1 LFDGENQIGFQCF
14 ANYTPKKKG
23 QPWIYHSNRVVIHPD
38 YVGLGLGIK
47 LADTCSALMK
57 TEHPDC
63 RIFARFSSVP
73 MYKHRQN
80 NDNWSLIKVHRIMK
94 QMQSGKL
101 MERKTGFRDKGVTS
115 FSFEYVGQNK
125 EKENG

>member
-1 LFDGENQIGFQCF
+1 MFRKLYPKEKRSTLDISFQQSRYSSRLCWFGFGYKISRYLFRTHENRTSRLQ
-14 ANYTPKKKG
+14 
-23 QPWIYHSNRVVIHPD
+23 
-38 YVGLGLGIK
+38 
-47 LADTCSALMK
+47 
-57 TEHPDC
+57 
-63 RIFARFSSVP
+63 
-73 MYKHRQN
+73 
-80 NDNWSLIKVHRIMK
+80 SLIKVHRIMK